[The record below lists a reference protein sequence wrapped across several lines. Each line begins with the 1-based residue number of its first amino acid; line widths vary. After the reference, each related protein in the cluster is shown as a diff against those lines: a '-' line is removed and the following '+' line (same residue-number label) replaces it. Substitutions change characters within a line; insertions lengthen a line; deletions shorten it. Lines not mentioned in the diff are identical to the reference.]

1 MDSLLSWIK
10 LPKNV
15 VWPIVL
21 VSGFLLWGPEKVNK
35 GLGLDLFIHEYRI
48 WIGVAFL
55 FFLATGLLPVLPWT
69 FSFIKKKHQELLV
82 HKQLMQKLRELTPEE
97 KDILRL
103 YLANDTKAQ
112 DLNIQDWL
120 WNELKNNPEHL
131 Q

>member
-21 VSGFLLWGPEKVNK
+21 VSGLLLWAPEKFNK

-55 FFLATGLLPVLPWT
+55 FFLATGLMPVLPWT
-69 FSFIKKKHQELLV
+69 FRTGFKMKAEAV
-82 HKQLMQKLRELTPEE
+82 GGAN
-97 KDILRL
+97 RL
-103 YLANDTKAQ
+103 ASSRF
-112 DLNIQDWL
+112 
-120 WNELKNNPEHL
+120 
-131 Q
+131 